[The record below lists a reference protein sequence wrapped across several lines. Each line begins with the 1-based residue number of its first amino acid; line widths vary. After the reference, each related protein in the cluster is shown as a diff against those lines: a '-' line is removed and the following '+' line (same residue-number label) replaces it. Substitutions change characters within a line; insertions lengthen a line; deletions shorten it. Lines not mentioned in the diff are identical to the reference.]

1 MEAEATH
8 LQAYPQSSLAFHW
21 PRLDRDQLLCIR
33 LMDHCC
39 NGGHNGN
46 GRRKVSSASNVT
58 SVGCTENVSNWSGGF
73 PIENVE
79 SFHVT
84 VRHPVIE
91 FNPNQ
96 PVDLNFLI
104 LIKL

>member
-1 MEAEATH
+1 MEAEGTH

-39 NGGHNGN
+39 GGGHNGN
-46 GRRKVSSASNVT
+46 GRRKVSSVNNVT
-58 SVGCTENVSNWSGGF
+58 SVGCTDNVSNWSGGF
-73 PIENVE
+73 PIENVD

-84 VRHPVIE
+84 VRHPVIK
-91 FNPNQ
+91 FSR
-96 PVDLNFLI
+96 V
-104 LIKL
+104 